1 MNFEILVL
9 QFVQE
14 WLGLI
19 ELVVDLVWRIM
30 EKPHLPDF
38 ESMGLMELWLKVG
51 SHMLE
56 LHL

>member
-1 MNFEILVL
+1 ML